1 MAKLTTNTGIFGARG
16 VSDVEVF
23 KPSVGVSRKIDLS
36 LTPLTADKGATE
48 NYEFIAL
55 PKAFVMTGLYVEE
68 VEPCSAAQITVKSLS
83 DGATIG
89 SAVTLG
95 GDTPVT
101 SVQNITAKTFAEGD
115 ILCLCVEGGSD
126 AALAVNRGVLKVNAI
141 GYLPDGDSLANMK
154 VNVPYRTS
162 GQIAGENASKGDLR
176 IR

>member
-55 PKAFVMTGLYVEE
+55 PKAFIMTGLYVEE

-89 SAVTLG
+89 SAVTIG

-115 ILCLCVEGGSD
+115 ILCLCVTAGSD
-126 AALAVNRGVLKVNAI
+126 AALAVDRGV
-141 GYLPDGDSLANMK
+141 LPDGDSLANMK